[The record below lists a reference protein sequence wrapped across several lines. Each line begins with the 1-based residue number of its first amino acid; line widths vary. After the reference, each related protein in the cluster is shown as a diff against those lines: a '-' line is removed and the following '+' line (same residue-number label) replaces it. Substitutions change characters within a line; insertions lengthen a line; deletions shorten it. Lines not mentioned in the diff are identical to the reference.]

1 MLPFSLLLLFLA
13 PSAHSQT
20 DASTVTLRQ
29 CYDWALLHS
38 EDLKRGGEDIEQS
51 RQRAR
56 GAGAGVYPRLDFN
69 ISETFQDPA
78 GVRTL
83 ESRGFSGFVQKEQ
96 SESHF
101 AVAQTLFSGLK
112 EFSALKGFRAES
124 ERDALR
130 LRRARAALYERTA
143 ASFFSVLGLETEAAN
158 IADGLRL
165 ALDRVKELA
174 DLKRLGKARQSEL
187 YTAQAHAAAL
197 KAALSH
203 SEAGIASARA
213 ELSFITGMDL
223 ARRPLEDAPA
233 EPAVP
238 PLEEVLAKARERSD
252 RQALLRQAA
261 ADELRVRYELGN
273 YWPSLDLLGRY
284 HTRRATFMKEIAWD
298 ALLSLRLPLFQ
309 GGRVAAAVEGARSAQ
324 RQTQLTIAELER
336 LTSYQVRRLHG
347 ELAGALNEAKAQEES
362 AQAAQKSYDSLRE
375 EYKLG
380 LVTNLDVLQA
390 LDLLQ
395 DQRAARDAAR
405 LRVKGLAVSL
415 GVATESLP

>member
-1 MLPFSLLLLFLA
+1 MLPLFLLVLFLA

-20 DASTVTLRQ
+20 DASSVTLRQ
-29 CYDWALLHS
+29 CYDWALAQS
-38 EDLKRGGEDIEQS
+38 EDLKRRGEDIEQS

-56 GAGAGVYPRLDFN
+56 GARAGVYPRLEFDFN
-69 ISETFQDPA
+69 ETIQDPS

-83 ESRGFSGFVQKEQ
+83 EGRGFSGFVQKEQ
-96 SESHF
+96 SESYF
-101 AVAQTLFSGLK
+101 SLSQPIFSGLK

-130 LRRARAALYERTA
+130 LRRAKARLYEQTA
-143 ASFFSVLGLETEAAN
+143 KSFYGVLGLETEAAN
-158 IADGLRL
+158 TADGLRL
-165 ALDRVKELA
+165 ALDRVKELEGF
-174 DLKRLGKARQSEL
+174 KRIGKARQSEL

-213 ELSFITGMDL
+213 ELSFITGVDL
-223 ARRPLEDAPA
+223 SRRPLDDAPA
-233 EPAVP
+233 EPAAP
-238 PLEEVLAKARERSD
+238 PLEEVLAKARGRSD

-273 YWPSLDLLGRY
+273 YWPTLDLLGRY
-284 HTRRATFMKEIAWD
+284 HTRRATFMKEISWD

-324 RQTQLTIAELER
+324 RQTQLTLAELDR
-336 LTSYQVRRLHG
+336 MTAYQVRRLHG
-347 ELAGALNEAKAQEES
+347 ELSSALDEARAQEES
-362 AQAAQKSYDSLRE
+362 ALAAQKSYDSLRE

-395 DQRAARDAAR
+395 AQRAARDAAR

-415 GVATESLP
+415 GVATETLP